1 MRQRIRL
8 RPLFALAAD
17 RADARRQE
25 ARLARLG
32 LATHAART
40 VKHARASIKLAADS
54 AIGYP

>member
-1 MRQRIRL
+1 MAG
-8 RPLFALAAD
+8 PALFALAAD

-25 ARLARLG
+25 ARLTRLG

-40 VKHARASIKLAADS
+40 VKHARASINLAADS